1 MKVYTATR
9 QTKGINRSV
18 RLRTI
23 IRCSHAGDCVDFRA
37 SGVVGEEYGFI
48 TVAEAVWAIPFALSS
63 VGKRP
68 C

>member
-23 IRCSHAGDCVDFRA
+23 IRCSHAGDCVGFRD

-48 TVAEAVWAIPFALSS
+48 TVAEAV
-63 VGKRP
+63 
-68 C
+68 